1 MRYYFDLYN
10 DVIALDREGIELP
23 DVEAAREYAIQ
34 GIRELICEDV
44 QAGKLSL
51 KHRID
56 VRDEEGRNVLT
67 VAYRD
72 AFQLED

>member
-10 DVIALDREGIELP
+10 DVIALDREGTELP
-23 DVEAAREYAIQ
+23 DVEAAREFAIQ
-34 GIRELICEDV
+34 AIRELICEDV
-44 QAGKLSL
+44 QEGKLSL

-72 AFQLED
+72 AFQLQD